1 MKLQEISIEITQQC
15 PNNCIHCSSY
25 SSWDKSQTLPFEII
39 CSVISDAVAL
49 GAKTICISGGEPFLH
64 PKLKEIVDHIY
75 ASGAKCVI
83 YSSGIYYDGQRYQSI
98 PNNILLN
105 IKDYTEKL
113 IINYEASNSKTYDII
128 MGTNIGGYKLMRQS
142 IISAV
147 EMGLQ
152 VEAHVVPM
160 KINHMQIPDI
170 IQQCNELG
178 VSKVSFLRMGKHGRV
193 LDNKAITYL
202 TENEEKNVKDA
213 VNQCTKDKSISIRF
227 GMPFADCVRRVNC
240 KTGINK
246 LNIRYDGLVY
256 PCEAFKNNLPSDFT
270 KAKPE
275 SVCQYPLSKI
285 YNESQYLREIR
296 EKLDAY
302 QQLNTCESCMNQY
315 YTKIESKQ
323 L

>member
-39 CSVISDAVAL
+39 CSVVSEAIVL
-49 GAKTICISGGEPFLH
+49 GAKTICLSGGEPFLH
-64 PKLKEIVDHIY
+64 PRLIEIVDHIN

-83 YSSGIYYDGQRYQSI
+83 YSSGIYYDGRRYQSL
-98 PNNILLN
+98 PEDILLK
-105 IKDYTEKL
+105 IKDYTEK
-113 IINYEASNSKTYDII
+113 IIFNYEASDSKTYDII
-128 MGTNIGGYKLMRQS
+128 MGTKFGGYNLMRQS

-178 VSKVSFLRMGKHGRV
+178 VSKVSFLRMVRHGRV
-193 LDNKAITYL
+193 LDNKTITYL
-202 TENEEKNVKDA
+202 SENEEQNVKDA
-213 VNQCTKDKSISIRF
+213 VKQCTKDKSISIRF
-227 GMPFADCVRRVNC
+227 GIPFADCVRRVNC

-256 PCEAFKNNLPSDFT
+256 PCEAFKNNLPSGFT
-270 KAKPE
+270 KAMPD
-275 SVCQYPLSKI
+275 SVCQYPLTKI
-285 YNESQYLREIR
+285 YNESQYLLEIR
-296 EKLDAY
+296 EKLEAY

-315 YTKIESKQ
+315 YTKMERK
-323 L
+323 